1 MTHQVND
8 ASRGAGHGQARG
20 TGRHSCFRFPRP
32 ASERCR
38 PTPHHAFLTP
48 SSERQVSAERG
59 PPAASPRPA
68 PAQASGGFVPG
79 SPATSPC
86 VALGAVGSAAD
97 PAPAL
102 SGGAVSSP
110 CCPPLF
116 FRGCLP
122 RSRFSPRLLRAVSAP
137 FSSAVPGAPLSDGPH
152 SHRRA
157 SLSSAGRLLP
167 PRVRSGFG
175 GGSPLQCSTPV
186 CCDLQND

>member
-8 ASRGAGHGQARG
+8 ASRGAGHGRARG

-59 PPAASPRPA
+59 PPPASPHSA

-86 VALGAVGSAAD
+86 VALGAVGSAVD

-122 RSRFSPRLLRAVSAP
+122 HSRFSPRLLRAVSAP
-137 FSSAVPGAPLSDGPH
+137 S
-152 SHRRA
+152 
-157 SLSSAGRLLP
+157 P
-167 PRVRSGFG
+167 PRSPVRPSATARTATEEPAFPRQGACSPHVSGAG
-175 GGSPLQCSTPV
+175 LGDSPLQRSTPV
-186 CCDLQND
+186 CCNLQND